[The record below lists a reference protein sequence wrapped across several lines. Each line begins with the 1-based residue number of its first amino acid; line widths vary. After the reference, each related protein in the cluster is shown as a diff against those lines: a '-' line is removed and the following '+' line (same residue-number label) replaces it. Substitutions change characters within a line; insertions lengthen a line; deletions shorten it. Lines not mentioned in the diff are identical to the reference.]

1 MSEESSKKTD
11 PLVGKIIGG
20 RYECMSLL
28 GKGGMGKVF
37 KVKHVDLEK
46 VFAMK
51 TLHLHL
57 THDQATVERFKREAK
72 AASKIGCENIIEM
85 IDYGEDPEAGHYFVM
100 EFLEGD
106 DLSKRIKKYGPMH
119 YTETCHVLL
128 QICDALAAVHKEGII
143 HRDLKP
149 ENIVLVDKDRRVDI
163 AKILDFGIAAMKTQY
178 EEGAERLTQAGTI
191 FGTPTYMSPEQAYG
205 MDLDNRTDIYSLGCI
220 LYEMMTGFVPFK
232 ADHPLQVLDMHLN
245 VPPTPPSVVRPDLSI
260 PPPMEA
266 IILRAMAKDK
276 NERYQSTV
284 EIQQA
289 VLSFYQPG
297 VTPITSHRG
306 NAPLP
311 SGGMGQA
318 SATLAQP
325 RIGGSGAPAPLTSA
339 MTSYPQEASPKSKR
353 TLVLMGIAATLI
365 AVVAALV
372 FVLKSKEVD
381 TGGLQKKDIASA
393 QQEQQEMEKRR
404 ADRQA
409 RERERERE
417 MQELAQKAAEEAAR
431 QAKAEMAAQ
440 QPAAA
445 KEITLTFSSD
455 PAGAS
460 VLLNGALVGVTPFE
474 RAFPISDSHTTF
486 TVKKDEYDDGEIKVA
501 MNTTQTVSVALV
513 KAAPVAVAA
522 KKTGGSGGGGTKKA
536 GGDGGGGKKTGGDGG
551 QKSGGGGTPLRLSD
565 DFQ

>member
-1 MSEESSKKTD
+1 MSEETSKKHD
-11 PLVGKIIGG
+11 PLVGKVIGG

-149 ENIVLVDKDRRVDI
+149 ENIVLIDKDRRVDVV
-163 AKILDFGIAAMKTQY
+163 KILDFGIAAMKTQY

-245 VPPTPPSVVRPDLSI
+245 VAPTPPSVVRPDLSI

-276 NERYQSTV
+276 NERYQSAV

-297 VTPITSHRG
+297 ATPITSHRG
-306 NAPLP
+306 NAPMAA
-311 SGGMGQA
+311 GVAQV

-325 RIGGSGAPAPLTSA
+325 RIGTSGAPAPLTSA
-339 MTSYPQEASPKSKR
+339 MTSYPQEGSPRSNR
-353 TLVLMGIAATLI
+353 TLILI
-365 AVVAALV
+365 ATAAALIAIVAALI
-372 FVLKSKEVD
+372 FVLKTKEPD
-381 TGGLQKKDIASA
+381 TGGLQKMDLASA
-393 QQEQQEMEKRR
+393 QQEQQEMERRR
-404 ADRQA
+404 AA
-409 RERERERE
+409 REAESRQREAE
-417 MQELAQKAAEEAAR
+417 MQAMAQKAAEEAAK

-440 QPAAA
+440 QPAAP
-445 KEITLTFSSD
+445 KEITITFNSD
-455 PAGAS
+455 PTGAS

-474 RAFPISDSHTTF
+474 KAFPISESQTTF
-486 TVKKDEYDDGEIKVA
+486 SVKKDEYSDGEIKVS
-501 MNTTQTVSVALV
+501 MSTTQTVSVALT
-513 KAAPVAVAA
+513 KAAPVAAAA
-522 KKTGGSGGGGTKKA
+522 KRPGTGAKRDDDGGSRPKRDGKKPPASGGGA
-536 GGDGGGGKKTGGDGG
+536 
-551 QKSGGGGTPLRLSD
+551 PLRLSD